1 MAPIVARNVVLEL
14 AARAE
19 AGGRL
24 RIGVLGF
31 GGRSL
36 RNIVLTCGVLSLSDG
51 VIACRDG
58 RLSGVPG
65 GSGAQIA
72 LRYDTAKSAGAIR
85 LAFSAS
91 ETLDARLGAAGAIS
105 LSLSRLRLNRLAAW
119 LPQLAHWQADG
130 ELDGSAR
137 YAGKRVR
144 ADVVLSGGKFS
155 DADGL
160 HAGEALTIAL
170 NATAQRVGDAWA
182 GNVQVRWPDGAVFW
196 NPVLLSPEI
205 SLTASGRVDARNIKV
220 ESARLRAPG
229 LDALTF
235 NGRFDLDS
243 EQWQEGV
250 AHADGADLGVL
261 VPQFVLPVL
270 APAQIERW
278 QVAGTAGAQLHWS
291 AGSLESASLVLDG
304 AQFSYLGQRF
314 RVGPISGEVP
324 WLRDRVT
331 AAQLHVD
338 GLGWQKLDFSAFEVN
353 ARLSEGAV
361 AFSPMRLPV
370 LDGALIV
377 DSLGFEKP
385 EDVWQAGASL
395 HMAPVSMRRL
405 TEALDLP
412 SMAGTLSASIPEV
425 SASARRIALGG
436 ALVIAAFDGYVQATG
451 LQVIDPF
458 GLVPRL
464 TADVTAEHLDLEQ
477 LTETFSFGSVSGF
490 VDARVHRL
498 EMAAWKPV
506 MFDAEVRSTPGDYRR
521 RISQRAVENIT
532 ELGGA
537 GAVAAIQRSFL
548 RFFNDFGY
556 RDLGLSCRL
565 RRNVCEMEGLDGTG
579 PDDAPFQIVRGG
591 GVPALNVIGY
601 NRRVDWVE
609 LIERLERITAGD
621 AKPIVQ

>member
-14 AARAE
+14 AERAE

-24 RIGVLGF
+24 RIGTLGF
-31 GGRSL
+31 GGRTL
-36 RNIVLTCGVLSLSDG
+36 RNVVLTCGVLSLSDG
-51 VIACRDG
+51 VIACRNG

-65 GSGAQIA
+65 GSGAQVA
-72 LRYDTAKSAGAIR
+72 LRYDTAKSAGVIR

-91 ETLDARLGAAGAIS
+91 ETIDARLGAAGAIS
-105 LSLSRLRLNRLAAW
+105 LTLSRLRLNRLAAW
-119 LPQLAHWQADG
+119 LPQLEHWQADG
-130 ELDGSAR
+130 EVDGSAR
-137 YAGKRVR
+137 YAGKRVS
-144 ADVVLSGGKFS
+144 ADLVVSGGKFS

-170 NATAQRVGDAWA
+170 NATAQRVGETWEGD
-182 GNVQVRWPDGAVFW
+182 VHMHWPQGAVFW

-205 SLTASGRVDARNIKV
+205 SLSASGRVDARQIKV

-243 EQWQEGV
+243 GQWQEGA
-250 AHADGADLGVL
+250 AHAEGADLAVL
-261 VPQFVLPVL
+261 VPQFVLPMV

-278 QVAGTAGAQLHWS
+278 QVAGAAGAQLQWS

-304 AQFSYLGQRF
+304 AGFSYLGQRF

-324 WLRDRVT
+324 WHRDRVT
-331 AAQLHVD
+331 TAQLHVD

-353 ARLSEGAV
+353 ARLSEDAV
-361 AFSPMRLPV
+361 AFAPMRLPV

-377 DSLGFEKP
+377 ASLGFEKP
-385 EDVWQAGASL
+385 EDVWQAAASIY
-395 HMAPVSMRRL
+395 MAPVSMRRL

-412 SMAGTLSASIPEV
+412 SMAGTLSASIPDV

-490 VDARVHRL
+490 IDARVHRL

-565 RRNVCEMEGLDGTG
+565 RRNVCEMEGLDGAG

-609 LIERLERITAGD
+609 LIERLERITAGG
-621 AKPIVQ
+621 ATPIVQ